1 MQFLC
6 LAYGDKQK
14 MSRLTKADFEALVA
28 KCKLHDE
35 ELHKSGHFVSSNS
48 LEWDVTTVRARNG
61 KTVVTD
67 GPFVEAK
74 EIVGGLVIIEA
85 RDMAEAVRIASLH
98 PAAHLGEQL
107 GWAIEV
113 RPIAEACHQ

>member
-1 MQFLC
+1 MKFLC

-14 MSRLTKADFEALVA
+14 MSRLTKAEFESLVA
-28 KCKLHDE
+28 QCKLHDD

-48 LEWDVTTVRARNG
+48 LEWDVATVRARNG
-61 KTVVTD
+61 RPVVTD

-85 RDMAEAVRIASLH
+85 RDLAEAVRIASLH
-98 PAAHLGEQL
+98 PAAHLGEEL

-113 RPIAEACHQ
+113 RPIADACHQ